1 MFRNF
6 IICILNVLLRLFF
19 RIETVNTE
27 SLPEKGGFV
36 LAPNHFSNWDPVM
49 TACFTTH
56 RKIFFLAKAE
66 LFKFKPF
73 GALIS
78 SFGAMP
84 LSRDRTDAGVIMD
97 SVRLLKNGGVLCIYP
112 EGTRVRKGKK
122 ARAKKGAVKIAY
134 LARVPIYPVHIDTN
148 YRIFSKI
155 RITVGEPIEIKE
167 TLDENAFG
175 EKTAELMNRIYSL

>member
-1 MFRNF
+1 MFRN
-6 IICILNVLLRLFF
+6 IVICILNVFLRLFF

-27 SLPEKGGFV
+27 YLPKNGGYI
-36 LAPNHFSNWDPVM
+36 LAPNHLSNWDPVI
-49 TACFTTH
+49 TACFTTR

-78 SFGAMP
+78 ALGAMP
-84 LSRDRTDAGVIMD
+84 VTRDRTDAGVIMD
-97 SVRLLKNGGVLCIYP
+97 SVRLLRNGGVLCIYP
-112 EGTRVRKGKK
+112 EGMRVRNGKK
-122 ARAKKGAVKIAY
+122 PRAKKGTIKIAY
-134 LARVPIYPVHIDTN
+134 LARVPIYPVHIETN

-167 TLDENAFG
+167 KLDEEAFG
-175 EKTAELMNRIYSL
+175 EKTVELMNRIYSL